1 MKRDDSVYLRH
12 ILDAIAKIERY
23 VQDVDAD
30 SFFQEEMRQDAVI
43 RQIEIIGEA
52 TKRVSADLRN
62 KHFHV
67 PWQDITGMRDK
78 LIHDYLGV
86 DLKRV
91 WATATIYVPS
101 LKSDVTA
108 ILESLG

>member
-1 MKRDDSVYLRH
+1 MKRDDSVYLKH
-12 ILDAIAKIERY
+12 ILDAIVRIERY

-30 SFFQEEMRQDAVI
+30 SFLQQEMRQDAVI

-52 TKRVSADLRN
+52 TKRISANLRGN
-62 KHFHV
+62 YPHV

-86 DLKRV
+86 DLNRV
-91 WATATIYVPS
+91 WATATIYVPTF
-101 LKSDVTA
+101 KGDVIS
-108 ILESLG
+108 ILESLD